1 MNPSPDFVAVRS
13 GAEGDSMRTGF
24 RNAVVPF
31 TDRTQASQQ
40 LVARLSH
47 LRGSPPLVLAVPPG
61 GVPLGRVVA
70 DGLDGDLDVVLV
82 RSLGTRGDTARAVG
96 AVDEYGSIHWFEP
109 RPGTAVDRF
118 GVEQEAQPELEWIRR
133 RRERYIR
140 LRVPLDP
147 AQRVVIVVDDGLSA
161 QATVCAALLSVRARN
176 PQRLVYAVPVASPD
190 CLRQLTALAD
200 EVICLLT
207 GAAMYSA
214 GDLYRRCEL
223 VSDDR
228 VARLIAATSYRA
240 PDLRIHRQG
249 NVTAR

>member
-1 MNPSPDFVAVRS
+1 MNSSPDFLAVRF

-24 RNAVVPF
+24 RKTVVPF
-31 TDRTQASQQ
+31 TDRMQASQQ
-40 LVARLSH
+40 LVDRLSH
-47 LRGSPPLVLAVPPG
+47 LRDSPPLVLAVPPG

-70 DGLDGDLDVVLV
+70 DRLDGDLDVVLA
-82 RSLGTRGDTARAVG
+82 RSLGTRGDPDRAVG

-109 RPGTAVDRF
+109 MPSTGADRLSA
-118 GVEQEAQPELEWIRR
+118 EQEARQQLEWIRR

-147 AQRVVIVVDDGLSA
+147 SQRVVIVVDDGLSA
-161 QATVCAALLSVRARN
+161 YATLCAALLSVRSRN
-176 PQRLVYAVPVASPD
+176 PLRLVCAVPVASPD
-190 CLRQLTALAD
+190 CLRHLTALAD

-207 GAAMYSA
+207 RGTAYVA

-223 VSDDR
+223 VTDDR
-228 VARLIAATSYRA
+228 VAQLIASASHRA

-249 NVTAR
+249 NVAVR